1 MTQLKPFK
9 FLTTLVLVFKKIER
23 EDKTLYND
31 TFYSNSKAEKI
42 INDSDIESIFE
53 SIYTTLM
60 SNIWKSWGKVS
71 G

>member
-31 TFYSNSKAEKI
+31 TFYSNSKTEKI

-53 SIYTTLM
+53 SIYTTLI
-60 SNIWKSWGKVS
+60 SNIRKS
-71 G
+71 

>member
-31 TFYSNSKAEKI
+31 TFYSKSKAEKI

-60 SNIWKSWGKVS
+60 SNIRKS
-71 G
+71 

>member
-31 TFYSNSKAEKI
+31 TFYSKSKAEKI

-53 SIYTTLM
+53 SIYTTLI
-60 SNIWKSWGKVS
+60 SNIRKS
-71 G
+71 

>member
-23 EDKTLYND
+23 EDKTLYNH

-53 SIYTTLM
+53 SIYTTLI
-60 SNIWKSWGKVS
+60 SNIRKS
-71 G
+71 

>member
-23 EDKTLYND
+23 EDKTFYND

-53 SIYTTLM
+53 SIYTTLI
-60 SNIWKSWGKVS
+60 SNIRKS
-71 G
+71 